1 MKRLADWCVPIL
13 ALSALVP
20 YSVIFYLCHR
30 VICGEEWT
38 AAALAVQVVLLIVQ
52 VGSLVIL
59 IIGDMIKEDV

>member
-1 MKRLADWCVPIL
+1 MKRLVNWCVPIL

-20 YSVIFYLCHR
+20 YSAIFYLCHR

-38 AAALAVQVVLLIVQ
+38 AAALTVQVVLLIVQ

-59 IIGDMIKEDV
+59 IIRDMIREGV